1 MLVWNIRHSLTLLTC
16 RLDEVEPAHGMEQPV
31 DVLSNEAPLTSLVPH
46 MHSRPKIGVARQKS
60 IDFGVGGASPT
71 IFYGGQWETQ
81 PSAVGNADIHS
92 HIISRPE
99 RSG

>member
-60 IDFGVGGASPT
+60 IGFEVGGGRHLPYSTAANGKPSPA
-71 IFYGGQWETQ
+71 Q
-81 PSAVGNADIHS
+81 
-92 HIISRPE
+92 
-99 RSG
+99 